1 MSTPTAPAAAIT
13 NSAGHDGTLG
23 SVPDTLAQ
31 ALILSRYQ
39 LRDYLR
45 SRRFVLMMAIVAAI
59 GAILS
64 FVLAYYHTSAAVMG
78 LTASSD
84 AFYGSVWGGGV
95 TVVIVFAGIIFGG
108 DAIAGEFQNKTG
120 YFLMGLPIRRDSVYV
135 GKFLAA
141 LAASLVAVVFYL
153 VILLANGAVYL
164 GANAF
169 PLALFESF
177 AIALLYL
184 LALLGAVFLFS
195 SMFKNSLYA
204 VLVVAVLFLFGFT
217 IIEDLITALV
227 KIEPWFIIT
236 YAEQVITYPF
246 LSSLP
251 AHMSTMTTVGPRGRM
266 MTVTTYAP
274 TYFEGLVIMAGY
286 FVLTALAGLYFFGRE
301 EFT

>member
-1 MSTPTAPAAAIT
+1 MSTPPATATAEALAI
-13 NSAGHDGTLG
+13 ADGTLG
-23 SVPDTLAQ
+23 TVPGTSAQ

-39 LRDYLR
+39 FRDYLR
-45 SRRFVLMMAIVAAI
+45 SRRFVLMMTIVAVI

-64 FVLAYYHTSAAVMG
+64 FILAYYHGSDTVRG
-78 LTASSD
+78 LTASSA
-84 AFYGSVWGGGV
+84 AFYGSLWAGGV
-95 TVVIVFAGIIFGG
+95 TVVIIFSGIIFGG

-120 YFLMGLPIRRDSVYV
+120 YFLMGLPIRRASVYV

-141 LAASLVAVVFYL
+141 FAASIVAVLFYL
-153 VILLANGAVYL
+153 VILVANGTVYL
-164 GANAF
+164 GASAL
-169 PLALFESF
+169 PTSLFESF

-217 IIEDLITALV
+217 LIQGLITDLV

-236 YAEQVITYPF
+236 YAESVIGYPF
-246 LSSLP
+246 LSTLP
-251 AHMSTMTTVGPRGRM
+251 AHMTTATTGPRGGI
-266 MTVTTYAP
+266 TITTYNP
-274 TYFEGLVIMAGY
+274 TYPEGFAIMAGY
-286 FVLTALAGLYFFGRE
+286 FLLTAVAGLYFFERE